1 MFYSL
6 QRIIRRIR
14 RQKELGVVVLAVII
28 LLCLIGNALTFYF
41 FDRNH
46 PLHKDVTIWDG
57 LWYSVVSVTTIGYG
71 DISARSLG
79 GRIGTII
86 FIIFI
91 GLATFTTAVG
101 MIVDWIV
108 DFRQKERTGMGKQ
121 TVRGHLLVVNF
132 PSEAR
137 VRQIIN
143 EFRGDT
149 KYRDSAIILLTDE
162 IEALPFQMDNV
173 SFTRG
178 WPLESGTYDRA
189 NISHASQAIVLST
202 GYDDPR
208 SDSMVASITFILN
221 NVNPDLHIVAE
232 CLDPK
237 HDVLFSHSNQLSL
250 VYPLQMA
257 NNLLVQESQDPGV
270 TKLTQVITSNAIDGT
285 LASTKVTSDVL
296 PNLGYVAVAKRF
308 LDHGVNLIGI
318 IRDEQIVIDLRDIEI
333 TSDDS
338 VIYISN
344 SRHSWEDL
352 GEFLS

>member
-1 MFYSL
+1 
-6 QRIIRRIR
+6 
-14 RQKELGVVVLAVII
+14 
-28 LLCLIGNALTFYF
+28 
-41 FDRNH
+41 
-46 PLHKDVTIWDG
+46 
-57 LWYSVVSVTTIGYG
+57 
-71 DISARSLG
+71 
-79 GRIGTII
+79 
-86 FIIFI
+86 
-91 GLATFTTAVG
+91 

-121 TVRGHLLVVNF
+121 TVRDHLLLVNF

-143 EFRGDT
+143 EFRSDT
-149 KYRDSAIILLTDE
+149 RYRATEIVLLTDQ
-162 IEALPFQMDNV
+162 IEALPFQMDKV

-178 WPLESGTYDRA
+178 WPLESGTYERA

-250 VYPLQMA
+250 VYPLEMA

-285 LASTKVTSDVL
+285 LASTKVRSDV
-296 PNLGYVAVAKRF
+296 PTNLGYVEIAKKF

-318 IRDEQIVIDLRDIEI
+318 IRNEQIIIELRDVAIKN
-333 TSDDS
+333 DDS
-338 VIYISN
+338 VVYISK

-352 GEFLS
+352 GEFLA